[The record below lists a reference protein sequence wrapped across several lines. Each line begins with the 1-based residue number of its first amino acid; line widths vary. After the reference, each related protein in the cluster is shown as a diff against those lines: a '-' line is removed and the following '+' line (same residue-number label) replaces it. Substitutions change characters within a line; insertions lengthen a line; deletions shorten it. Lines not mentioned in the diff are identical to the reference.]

1 MTFGDSNPLKDN
13 HSTASQDLLFEGL
26 IEGLLTQ
33 EVGHQ
38 THFFSEN
45 LVKGLREQ
53 LWRHYKAGEMH
64 PAGIGNKFVHQKN
77 AEVRGDLIKWI
88 ENDSEVEVEQ
98 IFLSVLK
105 VFVDYLNRTCYTG
118 INDFEFH
125 YALYDVGSFYQPHI
139 DQFKSD
145 SCRKYSF
152 VLYLNEDWK
161 EEDGG
166 MFVAYLDEMKI
177 EIIPEG
183 GTVCFFA
190 SDQIRHEVKLAHRK
204 RMSIAGWLKKV

>member
-1 MTFGDSNPLKDN
+1 MKDN
-13 HSTASQDLLFEGL
+13 YSTASQDLLFEGL
-26 IEGLLTQ
+26 IEGLLQQ

-38 THFFSEN
+38 AHFFSEN

-53 LWRHYKAGEMH
+53 LERYFDAGEMH

-77 AEVRGDLIKWI
+77 ADVRGDVIKWI
-88 ENDSEVEVEQ
+88 EKDSEIEIEQ
-98 IFLSVLK
+98 QFLAVLK
-105 VFVDYLNRTCYTG
+105 SFVGYLNRTCYTG

-145 SCRKYSF
+145 SGRKYSF

-166 MFVAYLDEMKI
+166 LFVAHLDNSTI
-177 EIIPEG
+177 EILPEG
-183 GTVCFFA
+183 GTVCFFF
-190 SDQIRHEVKLAHRK
+190 SDQIKHEVKLANRK